1 MKLQARGETQRT
13 TQNTDVRTGL
23 LLSRRGEHLFSIV
36 LNQLNRIANALEQR
50 NDFRRFAFKLL
61 SIGDTACP
69 HALSETRRCAEP
81 RFRRGKG

>member
-23 LLSRRGEHLFSIV
+23 LLSRLSEHLFSIV
-36 LNQLNRIANALEQR
+36 WILNRIANALEQP

-61 SIGDTACP
+61 SIGDAACP
-69 HALSETRRCAEP
+69 HALSETRRCADP
-81 RFRRGKG
+81 RFRCGKG